1 MVPNGI
7 FVDEE
12 GIIRYM
18 KFGGFDIRHPEIRQ
32 LLSDWTEKGVLP
44 GESTETRD
52 NQLGQDHTNAIKL
65 FQEGNTHYRNNEV
78 EKALAKWK
86 EARTLEPDNMVV
98 RKQIWAVE
106 HPEKFYDSADIDT
119 AWQKEQLEAGV

>member
-1 MVPNGI
+1 
-7 FVDEE
+7 
-12 GIIRYM
+12 M

-44 GESTETRD
+44 GESTETGD
-52 NQLGQDHTNAIKL
+52 NQLVQDHTNAIKL